1 MRKILMKNESL
12 GKKLSFEAFFDMI
25 LIEIEIKT
33 FVKLNLILLIIRNHF
48 LFSIMNSKV
57 MFDSINDCFEN
68 SLLY

>member
-1 MRKILMKNESL
+1 MKNESL